1 MNEAIKPYWLTMS
14 EARLRTHLY
23 DRLKFPPHVVASLL
37 ARIQAMRE
45 ERRVKAIKRSLC
57 FTAWEE
63 FLAAPRAELGN
74 VRTMKAQLKRAETA
88 DSRRWEALC
97 AYEAVLV
104 ALIERLKEHQRLDL
118 VTPKN
123 LPAWLKEQGKRQP
136 RGDGTHWVDHVPAH
150 VKERVEALFNGLP
163 PSRRGKTK
171 APFERTLPLRQ
182 FKATRIKLIKEL
194 VEAQALAEQELDMA
208 LIPEEQERLLDR
220 LNDITRAQ
228 FLLDQHKRS
237 DPLPTTWR
245 GLLK

>member
-23 DRLKFPPHVVASLL
+23 DRLKFPPHVVAQLL
-37 ARIQAMRE
+37 EQIRVMRE
-45 ERRVKAIKRSLC
+45 EHRAKAIKRSLC

-74 VRTMKAQLKRAETA
+74 VRTLKSQLKRAEVM

-123 LPAWLKEQGKRQP
+123 LPAWLKEQGKRLP
-136 RGDGTHWVDHVPAH
+136 ARDGSHWVDHVPAH

-182 FKATRIKLIKEL
+182 FKATRMKLIKEL
-194 VEAQALAEQELDMA
+194 VEAQALVEQELGMVQ
-208 LIPEEQERLLDR
+208 IPEAQERLLDR

-228 FLLDQHKRS
+228 FLLDQHKRI
-237 DPLPTTWR
+237 DPLPNTWR

>member
-1 MNEAIKPYWLTMS
+1 MSEHIKPYWLTMS
-14 EARLRTHLY
+14 DARLRTHLY
-23 DRLKFPPHVVASLL
+23 DRLKFPPPVVAKLL
-37 ARIQAMRE
+37 EKVRVVRE
-45 ERRVKAIKRSLC
+45 ERRTKAIKRSLC

-74 VRTMKAQLKRAETA
+74 VRTMKAQLKRS
-88 DSRRWEALC
+88 DVPDPHRWDALC

-123 LPAWLKEQGKRQP
+123 LPAWLKEQGKRLP
-136 RGDGTHWVDHVPAH
+136 ARDGTHWVDHVPAH

-182 FKATRIKLIKEL
+182 FKAVRIRLIKEL
-194 VEAQALAEQELDMA
+194 VEAQALTEQELDMA
-208 LIPEEQERLLDR
+208 QIPEEQERLLDR